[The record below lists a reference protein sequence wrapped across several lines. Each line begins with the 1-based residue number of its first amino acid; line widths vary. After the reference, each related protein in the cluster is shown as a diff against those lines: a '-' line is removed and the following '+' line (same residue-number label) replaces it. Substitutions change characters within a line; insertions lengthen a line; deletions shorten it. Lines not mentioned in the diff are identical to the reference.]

1 MIKTVKSSLFALQF
15 VLYFKGTRTLQE
27 ILREKDSIAQ
37 QMQELLDSATDA
49 WGIKVERVEVK
60 DVRLPVNMQRAMAT
74 EAEATREAR
83 AKVISAEGEQKA
95 SVALRE
101 AADVIAQSPIALQL
115 RYVGLLG
122 VLI

>member
-37 QMQELLDSATDA
+37 QMQELLDSASDA

>member
-1 MIKTVKSSLFALQF
+1 M
-15 VLYFKGTRTLQE
+15 LYFKGTRTLQE

-115 RYVGLLG
+115 RYVIRQLAG
-122 VLI
+122 VFPDFFLSGTLYF

>member
-74 EAEATREAR
+74 EAEATREGR